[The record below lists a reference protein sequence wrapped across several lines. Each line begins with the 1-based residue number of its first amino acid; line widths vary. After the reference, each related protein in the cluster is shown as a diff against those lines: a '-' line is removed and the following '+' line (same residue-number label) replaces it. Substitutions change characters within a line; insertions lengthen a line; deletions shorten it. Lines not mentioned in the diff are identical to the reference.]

1 MRLLFDFYCDT
12 SIQTSYS
19 QARWQASEERWK
31 GEDPL
36 PPPVGCTCDVFQEL
50 NATERQRSYQR
61 FYKALTAHWA
71 MVEML
76 WVARVAAYH
85 SPDLRDEAHARIWD
99 LFTNTTRSLQ
109 EKIDIVEVVDFV
121 WGFLARKNFDIP
133 SFSIWLKGQRED
145 VIQDYRL
152 GDETEDWQYFVQ
164 SVLEFLRPPHI
175 LELLI
180 LSTWSSN
187 HTWKVD
193 RPSYLRRLGFFDT
206 RDGVVEHGDQVC
218 FEEAVFP
225 VSIWGKDVENELRR
239 LVQTEATVAG
249 ESQSDLVSKWE
260 WYRNVTWAQKE
271 RGRLLFRIE
280 DPQAILDR
288 IRDIYPD

>member
-19 QARWQASEERWK
+19 VARWQASEEGWE
-31 GEDPL
+31 GEGPL
-36 PPPVGCTCDVFQEL
+36 PPPVGCTCDGFQAL
-50 NATERQRSYQR
+50 NARERQRSYQR

-121 WGFLARKNFDIP
+121 WGYLARKNFHLP
-133 SFSIWLKGQRED
+133 SFSIWLQGQREEI
-145 VIQDYRL
+145 VRDYRL

-164 SVLEFLRPPHI
+164 CVLEFLRPPHI

-193 RPSYLRRLGFFDT
+193 PPLHTYVDWGFLTPEMGLWNMMTRFVLWRP
-206 RDGVVEHGDQVC
+206 C
-218 FEEAVFP
+218 FRCQYG
-225 VSIWGKDVENELRR
+225 GKMWKMNCVD
-239 LVQTEATVAG
+239 
-249 ESQSDLVSKWE
+249 
-260 WYRNVTWAQKE
+260 
-271 RGRLLFRIE
+271 
-280 DPQAILDR
+280 
-288 IRDIYPD
+288 